1 MARPR
6 EFDIDEAL
14 DNAMA
19 VFWRKGYDG
28 TSLPDLL
35 DAMQI
40 ARGSFYKAFADKR
53 SVYLACLD
61 RYDRAVISEAVAR
74 LTDTGRGDGRSR
86 IAAFF
91 NAVAAGGRTDRRG
104 CFLCNA
110 ATERAPFDAAV
121 EAKVAAMTERLRAA
135 LAIAAQQASALEG
148 AAAQRIDAIAGALAT
163 FYSGLQIQARAGM
176 PEKSLRATISAALA
190 LVPEA

>member
-35 DAMQI
+35 DGMQI
-40 ARGSFYKAFADKR
+40 TRGSFYKAFADKR
-53 SVYLACLD
+53 SVYLSCLD
-61 RYDRAVISEAVAR
+61 RYDRAVISEAVTR
-74 LTDTGRGDGRSR
+74 LTDDARGDGRSR

-110 ATERAPFDAAV
+110 ATERAPFDAEV
-121 EAKVAAMTERLRAA
+121 EVKVAAMTERLRAA
-135 LAIAAQQASALEG
+135 FAVAARQAG
-148 AAAQRIDAIAGALAT
+148 
-163 FYSGLQIQARAGM
+163 
-176 PEKSLRATISAALA
+176 KKVLA
-190 LVPEA
+190 LNIGQPDIPSPREMLDRLKQPLSDTPAAELA